1 MKKIITILILFSP
14 LLVKAQ
20 TFQNKYGNYYYRDT
34 FQVKVLQAINPVGV
48 SYGGTG
54 ASTASTA
61 RTNLGATTVGSNLF
75 TLSNPGAVRFLKIN
89 ADNTVTAR
97 TAAEML
103 SDIGAAASGSTITF
117 SQVLGTIVTTQ

>member
-1 MKKIITILILFSP
+1 MKKIIVILLLSP
-14 LLVKAQ
+14 LFVKAQ
-20 TFQNKYGNYYYRDT
+20 TLQNKYGNYYYRDT
-34 FQVKVLQAINPVGV
+34 LQVKVLQVVNPVGV

-61 RTNLGATTVGSNLF
+61 RTNLGATTVGANLF
-75 TLSNPGAVRFLKIN
+75 TLSNPGAVRYLKIN

-103 SDIGAAASGSTITF
+103 SDIGAASSGSTVTF